1 MLFSAE
7 REANTTTEAE
17 EGGGEGGGG
26 GGEEDQMET
35 DAKKPAFS
43 KNYLNKLSK
52 AWKERRGKRKK
63 KRLSNKRS
71 K

>member
-7 REANTTTEAE
+7 REAITTTEAE
-17 EGGGEGGGG
+17 EGEGGGE
-26 GGEEDQMET
+26 GGEEDQMEA
-35 DAKKPAFS
+35 DAEKPAFS